1 MIRKP
6 PDKKFLFQLDLQ
18 YFEIF
23 SKEPTYYGINSFYDG
38 HRTLDTFTLPI
49 ELGRIPVQQNY
60 LFLGN
65 SGDFYDNFKITVR
78 KVKNLEN
85 FFDLQ
90 PIQSFDD
97 NWLMQ
102 KNKTHSQT
110 PFSSFLFEYLF
121 ISTEKYWDENEYYS
135 FESLVFQLMKKQ
147 KEKKLLSL
155 KV

>member
-1 MIRKP
+1 
-6 PDKKFLFQLDLQ
+6 
-18 YFEIF
+18 
-23 SKEPTYYGINSFYDG
+23 
-38 HRTLDTFTLPI
+38 
-49 ELGRIPVQQNY
+49 
-60 LFLGN
+60 
-65 SGDFYDNFKITVR
+65 
-78 KVKNLEN
+78 
-85 FFDLQ
+85 
-90 PIQSFDD
+90 
-97 NWLMQ
+97 MQ